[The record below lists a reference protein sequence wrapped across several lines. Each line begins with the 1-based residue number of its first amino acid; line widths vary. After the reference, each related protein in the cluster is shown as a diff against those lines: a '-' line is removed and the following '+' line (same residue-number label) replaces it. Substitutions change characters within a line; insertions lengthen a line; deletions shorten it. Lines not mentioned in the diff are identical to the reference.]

1 MFARTIQGLRLGRQR
16 IGRRRRA
23 LEIRRVDFYTD
34 PMRRPGGRGVHN
46 RNVAS
51 VMGAVRAFC
60 KTTVAPITA
69 FVAETERDPYRVLT
83 GCILSLRT
91 QDRVTAAAAA
101 RLFAIAPDCRSLAAA
116 SVSRIRRA
124 IYPVGFY
131 RTKAERLI
139 EIARILQRDYGGE
152 VPDDLDTLLGLPGV
166 GRKTAN
172 LVVTVA
178 YGRPGICVDTHVH
191 RICNRWGY
199 VETRSPNET
208 ESVLRERL
216 PRRYWLEINSLLV
229 TFGQTLC
236 RPVRPRCSACPVERW
251 CPRVAVGDEAR
262 RRAVTSA

>member
-1 MFARTIQGLRLGRQR
+1 
-16 IGRRRRA
+16 
-23 LEIRRVDFYTD
+23 
-34 PMRRPGGRGVHN
+34 MRRPGTRGVDN
-46 RNVAS
+46 RNLAS

-60 KTTVAPITA
+60 ETTDAPITA
-69 FVAETERDPYRVLT
+69 FIAETERDPYRVLA

-91 QDRVTAAAAA
+91 QDQVTAAAAS

-116 SVSRIRRA
+116 SVSRVRRA

-131 RTKAERLI
+131 RTKAARLI
-139 EIARILQRDYGGE
+139 EIARILERDFGGK
-152 VPDDLDTLLGLPGV
+152 VPDEIDTLLDLPGV

-178 YGRPGICVDTHVH
+178 YGLPGICVDTHVH

-199 VETRSPNET
+199 VQTRSPNET

-216 PRRYWLEINSLLV
+216 PRRYWLDVNRLLV

-236 RPVRPRCSACPVERW
+236 RPVRPRCTICPVKRW
-251 CPRVAVGDEAR
+251 CPRIAVGDAAPR
-262 RRAVTSA
+262 H

>member
-1 MFARTIQGLRLGRQR
+1 
-16 IGRRRRA
+16 
-23 LEIRRVDFYTD
+23 
-34 PMRRPGGRGVHN
+34 MRRSGAIGVHN
-46 RNVAS
+46 RNLAS
-51 VMGAVRAFC
+51 VMDAVRAFC
-60 KTTVAPITA
+60 KTTIAPITA

-91 QDRVTAAAAA
+91 QDQVTAAAAA

-116 SVSRIRRA
+116 SVSRVRRA

-131 RTKAERLI
+131 RTKAKRLI
-139 EIARILQRDYGGE
+139 EIAHILLRDHGGE
-152 VPDDLDTLLGLPGV
+152 VPADIDTLLGLPGV

-178 YGRPGICVDTHVH
+178 YGLPGICVDTHVH

-208 ESVLRERL
+208 EAVLRKRL
-216 PRRYWLEINSLLV
+216 PRRYWLEINPLLV

-236 RPVRPRCSACPVERW
+236 RPVRPRCSTCPVERW
-251 CPRVAVGDEAR
+251 CPRVGVGDGAR
-262 RRAVTSA
+262 RRPLTSA